1 VQPIF
6 TARQHEEIMRVSK
19 SSLLTGLQYLVPLAI
34 LFTCIVLRWQNVP
47 VIDQLRLTV
56 FDLYQQIAPRAY
68 EDVGVRIVDIDERS
82 LASEGQWPWPRTKLS
97 ELLYRVRANGALVVG
112 FDMVFAEP
120 DRTSPSRVIEDW
132 PQSTERDRIAE
143 MAKALPDHDQLFA
156 QFIKGTGNVVTAV
169 QLRNGEFDA
178 LPRQVGNFS
187 AAGEAGRALSDFV
200 PVLPSAAR
208 NLDII
213 ESAATGNALV
223 NVSPGQDGIV
233 RRVPLMAAID
243 HEQPGI
249 GKPVYPTLSLEMLRV
264 LQNAPKTMLVRM
276 SGASG
281 STRWTNSEG
290 IASVRV
296 GALTIPTDRAGYM
309 WVHFTGHQKDRY
321 LSATDILNGTVG
333 TDILQNK
340 MVLLGTS
347 AAGLLDL
354 RSTPLDRVIPG
365 VEVHAEMLE
374 QMLLE
379 HFLTRPYWA
388 AEVEMLVLLIVGMFF
403 ILAVPR
409 LGAVWPA
416 AIGLAIATSAI
427 GISWWA
433 YSDKL
438 VLIDPLYPIVGLAA
452 VYLATSS
459 LGFMRT
465 EGERRQV
472 RAAFANYLSPA
483 LVAQLAEH
491 PERLKL
497 GGETRDMTLMF
508 CDVRGF
514 TAISEGFKSNPQGL
528 TRLINRLLTPLTE
541 CILNRE
547 GTIDKYMGD
556 CIMAFWNAPLDV
568 ENHVHNACDSALAM
582 RRALRKLND
591 ERKQEAEQAN
601 EPFLPL
607 NVGIGINCGDCLV
620 GNMGSDQRFDYSV
633 LGDAVNL
640 ASRLEGQSKN
650 YGVDV
655 VLGEDVAKR
664 VGDDFA
670 LIELDLITVKGKS
683 EALHVFTLLGDKDM
697 AGSAQFKIFA
707 DLHAAMLKAYRARN
721 WDEAENLIAESQ
733 QASHDFAKLG
743 DLYDLY
749 TSRIALFRETPPPAD
764 WDGVFVA
771 TSK

>member
-1 VQPIF
+1 MGLRKF
-6 TARQHEEIMRVSK
+6 GLM
-19 SSLLTGLQYLVPLAI
+19 TGLQYIVPLAI

-97 ELLYRVRANGALVVG
+97 ELLYRLRANGASVVG

-120 DRTSPSRVIEDW
+120 DRTSPSRVIDDW

-143 MAKALPDHDQLFA
+143 MANALPDHDQLFA
-156 QFIKGTGNVVTAV
+156 QFITGTGNVVTAV

-187 AAGEAGRALSDFV
+187 AAGEAGRTLSDFV

-213 ESAATGNALV
+213 EAAATGNALV

-243 HEQPGI
+243 HDQPGI

-296 GALTIPTDRAGYM
+296 GALTIPTDHAGYM

-388 AEVEMLVLLIVGMFF
+388 AEVEMLVLLIIGMFF

-416 AIGLAIATSAI
+416 VIGLAIATSAI

-433 YSDKL
+433 YSHKL

-528 TRLINRLLTPLTE
+528 TRLINRLLTPLSD

-568 ENHVHNACDSALAM
+568 ENHAQNACDSALAM
-582 RRALRKLND
+582 RHALRKLND

-601 EPFLPL
+601 EAFLPL

-683 EALHVFTLLGDKDM
+683 EALHIFALLGDKDM
-697 AGSAQFKIFA
+697 AASAQFKNFA
-707 DLHAAMLKAYRARN
+707 DLHAAMLSAYRARN
-721 WDEAENLIAESQ
+721 WDEAENLIAKCQ
-733 QASHDFAKLG
+733 QASSDFAKLC

-749 TSRIALFRETPPPAD
+749 TSRIALFKETPPPAD

>member
-1 VQPIF
+1 MNRNSVLRF
-6 TARQHEEIMRVSK
+6 QH
-19 SSLLTGLQYLVPLAI
+19 YLIPSII

-82 LASEGQWPWPRTKLS
+82 LANEGQWPWPRTKLS
-97 ELLYRVRANGALVVG
+97 ELLYRLRANGARVVG

-120 DRTSPSRVIEDW
+120 DRTSPSRVIDDW

-187 AAGEAGRALSDFV
+187 AAGEAGRKLSDFV

-213 ESAATGNALV
+213 EAAATGNALV

-243 HEQPGI
+243 YEQPGI

-281 STRWTNSEG
+281 STRWTSSEG

-309 WVHFTGHQKDRY
+309 WVHFSGHQKDRY
-321 LSATDILNGTVG
+321 LSATNILNGTVG

-388 AEVEMLVLLIVGMFF
+388 AEVEMLVLLIIGMFF

-528 TRLINRLLTPLTE
+528 TRLINRLLTPLSD

-568 ENHVHNACDSALAM
+568 ENHAHNACDSALAM
-582 RRALRKLND
+582 RHALRKLND

-601 EPFLPL
+601 EAFLPL

-650 YGVDV
+650 YGIDV

-670 LIELDLITVKGKS
+670 LIELDLIAVKGKS
-683 EALHVFTLLGDKDM
+683 EALHIFALLGDKDM
-697 AGSAQFKIFA
+697 AATEQFKNFA
-707 DLHAAMLKAYRARN
+707 GLHAAMLSAYRARN

-733 QASHDFAKLG
+733 QSSRDFAKLG
-743 DLYDLY
+743 DVYDLY
-749 TSRIALFRETPPPAD
+749 TSRIALFRQTPPPAD

>member
-1 VQPIF
+1 
-6 TARQHEEIMRVSK
+6 MRLSK
-19 SSLLTGLQYLVPLAI
+19 SGILTGLQYIVPLGI

-56 FDLYQQIAPRAY
+56 FDLYQQISPREF

-82 LASEGQWPWPRTKLS
+82 LQEEGQWPWPRTKLS
-97 ELLYRVRANGALVVG
+97 ELLYRLRSNGAVVVG

-120 DRTSPSRVIEDW
+120 DRTSPSRVIKDW
-132 PQSTERDRIAE
+132 PQGPENERIAE
-143 MAKALPDHDQLFA
+143 MAEALPDHDQLFA
-156 QFIKGTGNVVTAV
+156 RFIEGTGNVITAV
-169 QLRNGEFDA
+169 QLRNGTFEA

-187 AAGEAGRALSDFV
+187 AAGEAGRKLSDFV
-200 PVLPSAAR
+200 PVLPSAAK
-208 NLDII
+208 NLDVI
-213 ESAATGNALV
+213 EAAATGNALV
-223 NVSPGQDGIV
+223 NVSPGQDGVV
-233 RRVPLMAAID
+233 RRVPLLAAID
-243 HEQPGI
+243 HEQPVI
-249 GKPVYPTLSLEMLRV
+249 GKPVYPTLTLEMLRV

-281 STRWTNSEG
+281 STRWTSSEG

-296 GALTIPTDRAGYM
+296 GAVTIPTDHAGNM
-309 WVHFTGHQKDRY
+309 WVHFTGHQNDRY
-321 LSATDILNGTVG
+321 LSATDVLEGTVG
-333 TDILQNK
+333 RHILQNK

-354 RSTPLDRVIPG
+354 RSTPLDRIIPG
-365 VEVHAEMLE
+365 VEIHAEMLE

-388 AEVEMLVLLIVGMFF
+388 AEVEMLVLLIVGIFF
-403 ILAVPR
+403 VLTVPR

-416 AIGLAIATSAI
+416 VIGFAIAASAL
-427 GISWWA
+427 GVSWWA
-433 YSDKL
+433 YTHEL
-438 VLIDPLYPIVGLAA
+438 ILIDPLYPIVGLAA

-497 GGETRDMTLMF
+497 GGETRDLTLMF

-541 CILNRE
+541 CILDRE

-568 ENHVHNACDSALAM
+568 ENHAHHACDSALAM
-582 RRALRKLND
+582 RSALKQLND
-591 ERKQEAEQAN
+591 VRRLEADEAN
-601 EPFLPL
+601 ETFLPL

-670 LIELDLITVKGKS
+670 VIELDLIAVKGKS
-683 EALHVFTLLGDKDM
+683 EAVHIFALLGDKAM
-697 AGSAQFKIFA
+697 AATDPFKTFA
-707 DLHAAMLKAYRARN
+707 DLHATMLVAYRAQR
-721 WDEAENLIAESQ
+721 WEDALGLTEQCRE
-733 QASHDFAKLG
+733 ASHEFASLDG
-743 DLYDLY
+743 LYDLY
-749 TSRIALFRETPPPAD
+749 AERIALFKDTPPPAD